1 MVARLNPHLHH
12 LYLVKHT
19 AIEARFTGLT
29 ETAILPTN
37 HKKFQGEGRRVEA
50 AEAD

>member
-37 HKKFQGEGRRVEA
+37 HKKGESRRVEA
-50 AEAD
+50 AGAD